1 MITFCR
7 GASNDMLT
15 DNYFVKLD
23 GRGVLAVSGED
34 RADFLQ
40 GLVSNDVHSISE
52 TFSIYAALLTPQGKF
67 FCDFFMSNGQSEFL
81 LECDSKLLPEL
92 EKKLRMHKLRSKIN
106 IEDVSDQFDV
116 FAGFGGSI
124 HSAIGSTG
132 GSGHTIKVSNGLMMV
147 DPRLAAMGIR
157 MILTK
162 NTLPT
167 IGNLKQCDSNDYEL
181 LRITSGVPDG
191 VQDMQFQKT
200 ILLEAGFDE
209 LNGIN
214 WEKGCY
220 MGQELTARTKYR
232 GLIKRRLIPV
242 SVDGPLPEPGTFI
255 MFGEKEAGEIRSG
268 TGNAAMALMRLNI
281 LEEWSRL
288 GGELTAG
295 SSCVMPQKQ
304 SWMNF

>member
-1 MITFCR
+1 
-7 GASNDMLT
+7 MLA
-15 DNYFVKLD
+15 DNYIVKLN

-34 RADFLQ
+34 RANFLQ
-40 GLVSNDVHSISE
+40 GLVSNDVHLISE

-81 LECDSKLLPEL
+81 LECDSKLLPGL

-116 FAGFGGSI
+116 FAGFGSSI
-124 HSAIGSTG
+124 HSATG
-132 GSGHTIKVSNGLMMV
+132 LTGDSGHTIKVSNGLMMV

-162 NTLPT
+162 NVPPN
-167 IGNLKQCDSNDYEL
+167 IGDLKECDSNDYEL
-181 LRITSGVPDG
+181 LRITLGVPDG

-214 WEKGCY
+214 WKKGCY

-232 GLIKRRLIPV
+232 GLIKRRLISV
-242 SVDGPLPEPGTFI
+242 SVDGTLPEPGTLI

-268 TGNAAMALMRLNI
+268 VGNAAMALMRLNI

-295 SSCVMPQKQ
+295 SSGVMPQKQ

>member
-1 MITFCR
+1 
-7 GASNDMLT
+7 MLT

-34 RADFLQ
+34 KANFLQ
-40 GLVSNDVHSISE
+40 GLVSNDVNLISE

-81 LECDSKLLPEL
+81 LECDSKLLPGL

-106 IEDVSDQFDV
+106 IEDISDQFDV
-116 FAGFGGSI
+116 FAGFGSSI

-132 GSGHTIKVSNGLMMV
+132 ASGHTIKVSNGLMMV

-162 NTLPT
+162 NTVPT
-167 IGNLKQCDSNDYEL
+167 IGDLKECDINDYEL
-181 LRITSGVPDG
+181 LRITLGVPDG

-214 WEKGCY
+214 WKKGCY

-232 GLIKRRLIPV
+232 GLIKRRLISV
-242 SVDGPLPEPGTFI
+242 SVNGPLPEPGTLI

-268 TGNAAMALMRLNI
+268 VGNAAIALMRLNI

-295 SSCVMPQKQ
+295 SSFVMPQKQ

>member
-1 MITFCR
+1 
-7 GASNDMLT
+7 MLAG
-15 DNYFVKLD
+15 NYFVKLD

-34 RADFLQ
+34 RANFLQ
-40 GLVSNDVHSISE
+40 GLVSNDVHLISE

-81 LECDSKLLPEL
+81 LECDAKLLPGL
-92 EKKLRMHKLRSKIN
+92 KKKLRMHKLRSKIN

-116 FAGFGGSI
+116 FAGFGSSI
-124 HSAIGSTG
+124 HSATG
-132 GSGHTIKVSNGLMMV
+132 LTGDSGHTIKVSNGLMMV

-162 NTLPT
+162 NVPPN
-167 IGNLKQCDSNDYEL
+167 IGDLKECDSKDYEL
-181 LRITSGVPDG
+181 LRITLGVPDG

-214 WEKGCY
+214 WKKGCY

-242 SVDGPLPEPGTFI
+242 SVDGALPESGTLI
-255 MFGEKEAGEIRSG
+255 MFREKEAGEIRSG
-268 TGNAAMALMRLNI
+268 VGNAAMALMRLNI

-295 SSCVMPQKQ
+295 SSRVMPQKQ

>member
-1 MITFCR
+1 
-7 GASNDMLT
+7 MLT

-124 HSAIGSTG
+124 HSVIGSTG

>member
-1 MITFCR
+1 
-7 GASNDMLT
+7 MLT
-15 DNYFVKLD
+15 DNYFMKLD

-34 RADFLQ
+34 RANFLQ
-40 GLVSNDVHSISE
+40 GLVSNDVNLISD

-67 FCDFFMSNGQSEFL
+67 FCDFFMSNRQSEFL
-81 LECDSKLLPEL
+81 LECDSKFLPEL
-92 EKKLRMHKLRSKIN
+92 EKKLRMHKLRSRIN
-106 IEDVSDQFDV
+106 IKDISDQFDV
-116 FAGFGGSI
+116 FVGFGDSI

-132 GSGHTIKVSNGLMMV
+132 ASGHTIKVSNGLVMV

-162 NTLPT
+162 NAVPA
-167 IGNLKQCDSNDYEL
+167 IGDLKECDSNDYEL
-181 LRITSGVPDG
+181 LRITLGVPDG

-214 WEKGCY
+214 WKKGCY

-232 GLIKRRLIPV
+232 GLIKRRLISV
-242 SVDGPLPEPGTFI
+242 SVDGPLPEPGTLI

-268 TGNAAMALMRLNI
+268 VGNAAIALMRLNI

-295 SSCVMPQKQ
+295 SSFVMPQKQ

>member
-1 MITFCR
+1 
-7 GASNDMLT
+7 
-15 DNYFVKLD
+15 
-23 GRGVLAVSGED
+23 
-34 RADFLQ
+34 
-40 GLVSNDVHSISE
+40 
-52 TFSIYAALLTPQGKF
+52 
-67 FCDFFMSNGQSEFL
+67 
-81 LECDSKLLPEL
+81 
-92 EKKLRMHKLRSKIN
+92 
-106 IEDVSDQFDV
+106 
-116 FAGFGGSI
+116 
-124 HSAIGSTG
+124 
-132 GSGHTIKVSNGLMMV
+132 
-147 DPRLAAMGIR
+147 
-157 MILTK
+157 
-162 NTLPT
+162 
-167 IGNLKQCDSNDYEL
+167 
-181 LRITSGVPDG
+181 
-191 VQDMQFQKT
+191 MQFQKT

-268 TGNAAMALMRLNI
+268 VGNAAMALMRLNI
-281 LEEWSRL
+281 LQEWFRL

>member
-1 MITFCR
+1 
-7 GASNDMLT
+7 MLT

-92 EKKLRMHKLRSKIN
+92 EKKLRMHKLRSKIT

-214 WEKGCY
+214 WKKGCY

-242 SVDGPLPEPGTFI
+242 
-255 MFGEKEAGEIRSG
+255 
-268 TGNAAMALMRLNI
+268 
-281 LEEWSRL
+281 
-288 GGELTAG
+288 
-295 SSCVMPQKQ
+295 
-304 SWMNF
+304 